1 MAKTLGLE
9 IKTVKGNGQY
19 TVSGQ
24 GSKRHGVA
32 SVTMT
37 DGKTTRVNRDVNK
50 GGLVD
55 GSNSWKKN
63 RSKAGK
69 LMIEGKTLQE
79 AVFEAYA
86 NHGYV
91 VVDGVKYVRGCDHA
105 FRISPINPDVVETY
119 NVTIPET
126 DHRFGWRP
134 SFSIS
139 AQVPNMEVHE
149 KATAKK
155 QRSDAGKVHD
165 TTGTEYDR
173 NQCLIQHRLNGDLKA
188 PKRK

>member
-1 MAKTLGLE
+1 MKTLGIQIE
-9 IKTVKGNGQY
+9 SVKGGNQY

-24 GSKRHGVA
+24 GAKRHSTA
-32 SVTMT
+32 SVKMS
-37 DGKTTRVNRDVNK
+37 DGMVTNVNRDVNK

-63 RSKAGK
+63 RSKTGK

-91 VVDGVKYVRGCDHA
+91 VVDGVKYVRGRDHA
-105 FRISPINPDVVETY
+105 FRISPTDPDVVETF
-119 NVTIPET
+119 NVTISPD

-139 AQVPNMEVHE
+139 GQVPSMEVHV
-149 KATAKK
+149 KAKAKAP
-155 QRSDAGKVHD
+155 RTDNGGTHD
-165 TTGTEYDR
+165 TQKVEMNR
-173 NQCLIQHRLNGDLKA
+173 NKCLIQHRLNGALKA